1 MRQTI
6 MAILAFGLLATSG
19 EAFAQSEE
27 EASEVETSAETETA
41 ASQTTE
47 QRPWWEEEDAH
58 HVKGYIGGL
67 LGAGFGVNG
76 QLDTGVKPYVDTT
89 LLFGLRG
96 GLLLGKGNRWVLGFE
111 VAPVS
116 NKLDWRLLA
125 TATGFLSVG
134 SLVSIK
140 DSKKWAWFWK
150 VGVGVGGGF
159 DYRFLVA
166 AQLNVLTFNYKM
178 NDRLWVD
185 LGFPS
190 MRFYIE
196 TADQARWNAQ
206 FIFPLGI
213 TFTSK

>member
-1 MRQTI
+1 
-6 MAILAFGLLATSG
+6 MAILALGLLAMTG
-19 EAFAQSEE
+19 EALAQSNEG
-27 EASEVETSAETETA
+27 AAQADASATTKSSGSADSEVT
-41 ASQTTE
+41 
-47 QRPWWEEEDAH
+47 PWWEEEEETH
-58 HVKGYIGGL
+58 LRGYIGGI
-67 LGAGFGVNG
+67 LGAGFGVSG
-76 QLDTGVKPYVDTT
+76 QLDTGLKPYVDTT
-89 LLFGLRG
+89 LLFGIRG
-96 GLLLGKGNRWVLGFE
+96 GLLMGKGNRWVLGFE

-116 NKLDWRLLA
+116 NRLDWRLLA
-125 TATGFLSVG
+125 TATGFISVG

-150 VGVGVGGGF
+150 VGAGVGGGL

-166 AQLNVLTFNYKM
+166 ARLDVLTFNYKM

-185 LGFPS
+185 IGFPS

-196 TADQARWNAQ
+196 AADQARWNAQ

>member
-1 MRQTI
+1 MSARLPEMFRRQEARSEI
-6 MAILAFGLLATSG
+6 ERVEAGFQMVGKQRHAKKIAGRGANG
-19 EAFAQSEE
+19 AFA
-27 EASEVETSAETETA
+27 
-41 ASQTTE
+41 
-47 QRPWWEEEDAH
+47 
-58 HVKGYIGGL
+58 
-67 LGAGFGVNG
+67 GF
-76 QLDTGVKPYVDTT
+76 LDS
-89 LLFGLRG
+89 LFEI
-96 GLLLGKGNRWVLGFE
+96 LGFE

>member
-1 MRQTI
+1 MRQMFI
-6 MAILAFGLLATSG
+6 AILALGLLAWVG
-19 EAFAQSEE
+19 NAKAQ
-27 EASEVETSAETETA
+27 ETAGATETEATA
-41 ASQTTE
+41 EADASPQSTE
-47 QRPWWEEEDAH
+47 EKPWWEEEEESDG
-58 HVKGYIGGL
+58 VRGYIGGL
-67 LGAGFGVNG
+67 LAAGFGVNG
-76 QLDTGVKPYVDTT
+76 QIDTGVKPYVDTT